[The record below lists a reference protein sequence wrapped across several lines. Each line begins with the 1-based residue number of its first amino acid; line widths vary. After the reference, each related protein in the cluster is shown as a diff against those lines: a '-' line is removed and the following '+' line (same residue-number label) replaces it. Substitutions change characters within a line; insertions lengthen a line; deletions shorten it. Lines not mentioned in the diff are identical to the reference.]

1 MNFMNAVRVFIY
13 YFNIFCMV
21 FTLLLS
27 IIYVLQLV
35 FSYRQITKHRK
46 RKPADDYIN
55 YIDSENLMP
64 ISILVPAHNEEA
76 HIVDNIHALMELDYP
91 EFELIVVNDGSTDS
105 THDKIISAFGLYKIE
120 HSIKVSIPTKEIR
133 GVYYNAKYPR
143 LIYVDKE
150 NGGKSDALNAGINV
164 SVYPLFVCLDADSRI
179 EKDAVLKLATEF
191 MKDSSTV
198 VAGGLV
204 RIANGA
210 VIEKGEWKSFT
221 MPEKAVE
228 KFQIVEYFRAFL
240 AGRVSWSM
248 NNSLLIVSGAFGVF
262 NKQTVI
268 DVGGYKNGT
277 VGEDM
282 EIVVRIH
289 EKLRRGKLKRKYNI
303 VFCEDAV
310 CWTQGPMSL
319 KDLRSQRRRWH
330 IGLTDTLFHHKK
342 MILNPFYGAVGLF
355 SIPYSWIFEWLGAPI
370 EVLGYLIIPLSLF
383 LGELSLQFFLL
394 YLFLAIGLGIVIS
407 LGGLILEQKTR
418 QERMSAKQ
426 VMTLTLYAILENF
439 GYRQLVTIFR
449 MEGILRYP
457 QLKNTWGQIK
467 RQDFN
472 TSSTGN
478 AGKK

>member
-210 VIEKGEWKSFT
+210 VIERVNGKALPCRKKRSKSS
-221 MPEKAVE
+221 
-228 KFQIVEYFRAFL
+228 R
-240 AGRVSWSM
+240 
-248 NNSLLIVSGAFGVF
+248 
-262 NKQTVI
+262 
-268 DVGGYKNGT
+268 
-277 VGEDM
+277 
-282 EIVVRIH
+282 
-289 EKLRRGKLKRKYNI
+289 
-303 VFCEDAV
+303 
-310 CWTQGPMSL
+310 
-319 KDLRSQRRRWH
+319 
-330 IGLTDTLFHHKK
+330 
-342 MILNPFYGAVGLF
+342 
-355 SIPYSWIFEWLGAPI
+355 
-370 EVLGYLIIPLSLF
+370 
-383 LGELSLQFFLL
+383 
-394 YLFLAIGLGIVIS
+394 
-407 LGGLILEQKTR
+407 
-418 QERMSAKQ
+418 
-426 VMTLTLYAILENF
+426 
-439 GYRQLVTIFR
+439 
-449 MEGILRYP
+449 
-457 QLKNTWGQIK
+457 
-467 RQDFN
+467 
-472 TSSTGN
+472 
-478 AGKK
+478 